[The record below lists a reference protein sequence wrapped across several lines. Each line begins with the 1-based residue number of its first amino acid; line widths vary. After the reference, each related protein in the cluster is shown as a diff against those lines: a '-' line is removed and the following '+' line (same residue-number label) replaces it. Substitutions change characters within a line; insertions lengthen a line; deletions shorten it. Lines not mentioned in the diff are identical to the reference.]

1 MIFATLMPILHKA
14 ADEVNVFGLDNVD
27 EKRVQDTY
35 NELLIAQMTIYT
47 ELIKPYVDHI
57 PPRLI
62 STKNRKMLRGLNE
75 KPLSVASSFLSLC

>member
-1 MIFATLMPILHKA
+1 MAGEIQPKVRCPTIFTTLMPILHKA

-57 PPRLI
+57 NVLEQKKITPPYL
-62 STKNRKMLRGLNE
+62 LD
-75 KPLSVASSFLSLC
+75 

>member
-35 NELLIAQMTIYT
+35 NELLIAQMAIYT
-47 ELIKPYVDHI
+47 ELIKPYADHI
-57 PPRLI
+57 NVLEQKKSLPPYL
-62 STKNRKMLRGLNE
+62 LD
-75 KPLSVASSFLSLC
+75 

>member
-1 MIFATLMPILHKA
+1 MIFTTLMPILHKA

-47 ELIKPYVDHI
+47 ELIKPYAEHI
-57 PPRLI
+57 NVLEQKKALPPYL
-62 STKNRKMLRGLNE
+62 LD
-75 KPLSVASSFLSLC
+75 

>member
-1 MIFATLMPILHKA
+1 MIFSTLMPILHKA

-57 PPRLI
+57 NVLEQKKITPPYL
-62 STKNRKMLRGLNE
+62 LD
-75 KPLSVASSFLSLC
+75 